1 MLKPQEYYSSLVYF
15 KGVNVAYNMYIF
27 GTVNMYLQI
36 HLDLNQRLLS
46 MSEAA
51 LACVWSV
58 TAEVCLRGQEW
69 THSVSSRGSQRGPA
83 GQRLNSRLRGESW
96 CRSIKSGQNTQA
108 FRLMT
113 SLQKC
118 VEVA

>member
-1 MLKPQEYYSSLVYF
+1 MLHVCVLC
-15 KGVNVAYNMYIF
+15 
-27 GTVNMYLQI
+27 TVNMHLQI
-36 HLDLNQRLLS
+36 HLDLNLRLLS

-51 LACVWSV
+51 LARVWSA

-69 THSVSSRGSQRGPA
+69 THSVSRRGSQRGPA
-83 GQRLNSRLRGESW
+83 RQRLNSRLRGESW
-96 CRSIKSGQNTQA
+96 CRSVKSGHNTQA
-108 FRLMT
+108 SGLTT